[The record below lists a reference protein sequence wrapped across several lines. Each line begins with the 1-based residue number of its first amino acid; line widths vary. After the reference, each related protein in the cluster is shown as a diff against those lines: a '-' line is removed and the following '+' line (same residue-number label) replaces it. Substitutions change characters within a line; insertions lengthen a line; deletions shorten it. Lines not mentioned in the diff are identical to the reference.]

1 MKIKKII
8 ILLIVILLILG
19 TVVAILLVS
28 KKNTEYG
35 SINAQVDLSDIIN
48 QQITEVTD
56 INNYY
61 IVKNY
66 INRYYLYLTKTS
78 NENIITAEPIT
89 AEEQENIDKQ
99 AVYSMLDA
107 TYINSTNLTVDNI
120 FNNIEQI
127 NESTVVIDKMYVAP
141 MTRSMSIYLVSGK
154 ITENATSEKQ
164 EFKIIVKM
172 DMSNKTLSLILGKM
186 AEEIFNNNNLGD
198 TLNID
203 TETTIEPNDYNQYD
217 YNNISTEE
225 YITDMFNEY
234 KTYLISYRDEAYAR
248 LEQEYSRK
256 KFTNFEEFNEFVAH
270 KIKSIVIANASSVK
284 TTQYGNYT
292 QYIVNDQY
300 GNSYIF
306 RANAVMDYD
315 VILDTYTVEIPE
327 LTEQYN
333 NSTEAEKVLMN
344 IQKVFSAINDGD
356 YNFVYNKLDNTF
368 KQNNFPTLES
378 FENYI
383 QSNFYKDNS
392 ISYSNYKT
400 SGNLH
405 IYDISIKNADDEG
418 SNTVTKTFI
427 MQLLDGTDFV
437 MSFNV

>member
-8 ILLIVILLILG
+8 IILIVILLILG
-19 TVVAILLVS
+19 TVLAILLIS

-35 SINAQVDLSDIIN
+35 SVNAQADLSDIIN

-78 NENIITAEPIT
+78 NENVITAEPIT
-89 AEEQENIDKQ
+89 TEEQESINKQ
-99 AVYSMLDA
+99 AVYSMLDI
-107 TYINSTNLTVDNI
+107 TYINSTSLTVDNI

-127 NESTVVIDKMYVAP
+127 DESTVIIDKMYFAP
-141 MTRSMSIYLVSGK
+141 MTTNMSIYLVSGK
-154 ITENATSEKQ
+154 TIAEATSEEK

-172 DMSNKTLSLILGKM
+172 DMANKTLSLILGEM
-186 AEEIFNNNNLGD
+186 AEEIFDTNSLGD

-203 TETTIEPNDYNQYD
+203 TETTIEPNDYNQYE
-217 YNNISTEE
+217 YNNISTDE

-234 KTYLISYRDEAYAR
+234 KTYLISYREEAYSR
-248 LEQEYSRK
+248 LDNEYSSK
-256 KFTNFEEFNEFVAH
+256 KFANFEEFNEFVAH
-270 KIKSIVIANASSVK
+270 KIKSIVIAKADKVR

-292 QYIVNDQY
+292 QYIINDQY

-306 RANAVMDYD
+306 RENAVMDFD
-315 VILDTYTVEIPE
+315 VILDVYTVEIPE

-333 NSTEAEKVLMN
+333 NSTDAEKVLMN
-344 IQKVFSAINDGD
+344 IQKVFYAINDGD
-356 YNFVYNKLDNTF
+356 YNYVYNKLDNTF

-378 FENYI
+378 FETYMK
-383 QSNFYKDNS
+383 SNFYENNS
-392 ISYSNYKT
+392 IGYSNYRT

-405 IYDISIKNADDEG
+405 IYDISITDADNEA
-418 SNTVTKTFI
+418 STTVTKNFI

>member
-8 ILLIVILLILG
+8 IILIVILLILG
-19 TVVAILLVS
+19 TVLAILLIS

-35 SINAQVDLSDIIN
+35 SVNAQADLSDIIN

-78 NENIITAEPIT
+78 NENVITAEPIT
-89 AEEQENIDKQ
+89 TEEQESINKQ
-99 AVYSMLDA
+99 AVYSMLDT
-107 TYINSTNLTVDNI
+107 TYINSTSLTVDNI

-127 NESTVVIDKMYVAP
+127 DESTVIIDKMYFAP
-141 MTRSMSIYLVSGK
+141 MTTNMSIYLVSGK
-154 ITENATSEKQ
+154 TIAEATSEEK

-172 DMSNKTLSLILGKM
+172 DMANKTLSLILGEM
-186 AEEIFNNNNLGD
+186 AEEIFDTNSLGD

-203 TETTIEPNDYNQYD
+203 TETTIEPNDYNQYE
-217 YNNISTEE
+217 YNNISTDE

-234 KTYLISYRDEAYAR
+234 KTYLISYREEAYSR
-248 LEQEYSRK
+248 LDNEYSSK
-256 KFTNFEEFNEFVAH
+256 KFANFEEFNEFVAH
-270 KIKSIVIANASSVK
+270 KIKSIVIAKADKVR

-292 QYIVNDQY
+292 QYIINDQY

-306 RANAVMDYD
+306 RENAVLDFD
-315 VILDTYTVEIPE
+315 VILDVYTVEIPE

-333 NSTEAEKVLMN
+333 NSTDAEKVLMN
-344 IQKVFSAINDGD
+344 IQKVFYAINDGD
-356 YNFVYNKLDNTF
+356 YNYVYNKLDNTF

-378 FENYI
+378 FETYMK
-383 QSNFYKDNS
+383 SNFYENNS
-392 ISYSNYKT
+392 IGYSNYRT

-405 IYDISIKNADDEG
+405 IYDISITDADNEE
-418 SNTVTKTFI
+418 STTVTKNFI
-427 MQLLDGTDFV
+427 MQLLDETDFV

>member
-8 ILLIVILLILG
+8 IILIVILLILG
-19 TVVAILLVS
+19 TVLAILLIR

-35 SINAQVDLSDIIN
+35 SVNAQADLSDIIN

-78 NENIITAEPIT
+78 NENVITAEPIT
-89 AEEQENIDKQ
+89 TEEQESINKQ
-99 AVYSMLDA
+99 AVYSMLDI
-107 TYINSTNLTVDNI
+107 TYINSTSLTVDNI

-127 NESTVVIDKMYVAP
+127 DESTVIIDKMYFAP
-141 MTRSMSIYLVSGK
+141 MTTNMSIYLVSGK
-154 ITENATSEKQ
+154 TIAEATSEEK

-172 DMSNKTLSLILGKM
+172 DMANKTLSLILGEM
-186 AEEIFNNNNLGD
+186 AEEIFDTNSLGD

-203 TETTIEPNDYNQYD
+203 TETTIEPNDYNQYE
-217 YNNISTEE
+217 YNNISTDE

-234 KTYLISYRDEAYAR
+234 KTYLISYREEAYSR
-248 LEQEYSRK
+248 LDNEYSSK
-256 KFTNFEEFNEFVAH
+256 KFANFEEFNEFVAH
-270 KIKSIVIANASSVK
+270 KIKSIVIAKADKVR

-292 QYIVNDQY
+292 QYIINDQY

-306 RANAVMDYD
+306 RENAVMDFD
-315 VILDTYTVEIPE
+315 VILDVYTVEIPE

-333 NSTEAEKVLMN
+333 NSTDAEKVLMN
-344 IQKVFSAINDGD
+344 IQKVFYAINDGD
-356 YNFVYNKLDNTF
+356 YNYVYNKLDNTF

-378 FENYI
+378 FETYMK
-383 QSNFYKDNS
+383 SNFYENNS
-392 ISYSNYKT
+392 IGYSNYRT

-405 IYDISIKNADDEG
+405 IYDISITDADNEA
-418 SNTVTKTFI
+418 STTVTKNFI

>member
-8 ILLIVILLILG
+8 IILIVILLILG
-19 TVVAILLVS
+19 TVLAILLIS

-35 SINAQVDLSDIIN
+35 SVNAQADLSDIIN

-78 NENIITAEPIT
+78 NENVITAEPIT
-89 AEEQENIDKQ
+89 TEEQESINKQ
-99 AVYSMLDA
+99 AVYSMLDT
-107 TYINSTNLTVDNI
+107 TYINSTSLTVDNI

-127 NESTVVIDKMYVAP
+127 DESTVIIDKMYFAP
-141 MTRSMSIYLVSGK
+141 MTTNMSIYLVSGK
-154 ITENATSEKQ
+154 TIAEATSEEK

-172 DMSNKTLSLILGKM
+172 DMANKTLSLILGEM
-186 AEEIFNNNNLGD
+186 AEEIFDTNSLGD

-203 TETTIEPNDYNQYD
+203 TETTIEPNDYNQYE
-217 YNNISTEE
+217 YNNIPTDE

-234 KTYLISYRDEAYAR
+234 KTYLISYREEAYSR
-248 LEQEYSRK
+248 LDNEYSSK
-256 KFTNFEEFNEFVAH
+256 KFANFEEFNEFVAH
-270 KIKSIVIANASSVK
+270 KIKSIVIAKADKVR

-292 QYIVNDQY
+292 QYIINDQY

-306 RANAVMDYD
+306 RENAVMDFD
-315 VILDTYTVEIPE
+315 VILDVYTVEIPE

-333 NSTEAEKVLMN
+333 NSTDAEKVLMN
-344 IQKVFSAINDGD
+344 IQKVFYAINDGD
-356 YNFVYNKLDNTF
+356 YNYVYNKLDNTF

-378 FENYI
+378 FETYMK
-383 QSNFYKDNS
+383 SNFYENNS
-392 ISYSNYKT
+392 IGYSNYRT

-405 IYDISIKNADDEG
+405 IYDISITDADNEE
-418 SNTVTKTFI
+418 STTVTKNFI
-427 MQLLDGTDFV
+427 MQLLDETDFV

>member
-8 ILLIVILLILG
+8 IILIVILLILG
-19 TVVAILLVS
+19 TVLAILLIS
-28 KKNTEYG
+28 KKNTEN
-35 SINAQVDLSDIIN
+35 SSVNTQADLSDIIN

-78 NENIITAEPIT
+78 NENVITAEPIT
-89 AEEQENIDKQ
+89 TEEQESINKQ
-99 AVYSMLDA
+99 AVYSMLDI
-107 TYINSTNLTVDNI
+107 TYINSTSLTVDNI

-127 NESTVVIDKMYVAP
+127 DESTVIIDKMYFAP
-141 MTRSMSIYLVSGK
+141 MTTNMSIYLVSGK
-154 ITENATSEKQ
+154 TIAEATSEEK

-172 DMSNKTLSLILGKM
+172 DMANKTLSLILGEM
-186 AEEIFNNNNLGD
+186 AEEIFDTNSLGD

-203 TETTIEPNDYNQYD
+203 TETTIEPNDYNQYE
-217 YNNISTEE
+217 YNNISTDE

-234 KTYLISYRDEAYAR
+234 KTYLISYREEAYSR
-248 LEQEYSRK
+248 LDNEYSSK
-256 KFTNFEEFNEFVAH
+256 KFANFEEFNEFVAH
-270 KIKSIVIANASSVK
+270 KIKSIVIAKADKVR

-292 QYIVNDQY
+292 QYIINDQY

-306 RANAVMDYD
+306 RENAVMDFD
-315 VILDTYTVEIPE
+315 VILDVYTVEIPE

-333 NSTEAEKVLMN
+333 NSTDAEKVLMN
-344 IQKVFSAINDGD
+344 IQKVFYAINDGD
-356 YNFVYNKLDNTF
+356 YNYVYNKLDNTF

-378 FENYI
+378 FETYMK
-383 QSNFYKDNS
+383 SNFYENNS
-392 ISYSNYKT
+392 IGYSNYRT

-405 IYDISIKNADDEG
+405 IYDISITDADNEA
-418 SNTVTKTFI
+418 STTVTKNFI

>member
-8 ILLIVILLILG
+8 IILIVILLILG
-19 TVVAILLVS
+19 TVLAILLIS

-35 SINAQVDLSDIIN
+35 SVNAQADLSDIIN

-78 NENIITAEPIT
+78 NENVITAEPIT
-89 AEEQENIDKQ
+89 TEEQESINKQ
-99 AVYSMLDA
+99 AVYSMLDT
-107 TYINSTNLTVDNI
+107 TYINSTSLTVDNI

-127 NESTVVIDKMYVAP
+127 DESTVIIDKMYFAP
-141 MTRSMSIYLVSGK
+141 MTTNMSIYLVSGK
-154 ITENATSEKQ
+154 TIAEATSEEK

-172 DMSNKTLSLILGKM
+172 DMANKTLSLILGEM
-186 AEEIFNNNNLGD
+186 AEEIFDTNSLGD

-203 TETTIEPNDYNQYD
+203 TETTIEPNDYNQYE
-217 YNNISTEE
+217 YNNISTDE

-234 KTYLISYRDEAYAR
+234 KTYLISYREEAYSR
-248 LEQEYSRK
+248 LDNEYSSK
-256 KFTNFEEFNEFVAH
+256 KFANFEEFNEFVAH
-270 KIKSIVIANASSVK
+270 KIKNIVIAKADKVR

-292 QYIVNDQY
+292 QYIINDQY

-306 RANAVMDYD
+306 RENAVMDFD
-315 VILDTYTVEIPE
+315 VILDVYTVEIPE

-333 NSTEAEKVLMN
+333 NSTDAEKVLMN
-344 IQKVFSAINDGD
+344 IQKVFYAINDGD
-356 YNFVYNKLDNTF
+356 YNYVYNKLDNTF

-378 FENYI
+378 FETYMK
-383 QSNFYKDNS
+383 SNFYENNS
-392 ISYSNYKT
+392 IGYSNYRT

-405 IYDISIKNADDEG
+405 IYDISITDADNEE
-418 SNTVTKTFI
+418 STTVTKNFI

>member
-8 ILLIVILLILG
+8 IILIVILLILG
-19 TVVAILLVS
+19 TVLAILLIS

-35 SINAQVDLSDIIN
+35 SVNVQADLSDIIN

-78 NENIITAEPIT
+78 NENVITAEPIT
-89 AEEQENIDKQ
+89 TEEQESINKQ
-99 AVYSMLDA
+99 AVYSMLDT
-107 TYINSTNLTVDNI
+107 TYINSTSLTVDNI

-127 NESTVVIDKMYVAP
+127 DESTVIIDKMYFAP
-141 MTRSMSIYLVSGK
+141 MTTNMSIYLVSGK
-154 ITENATSEKQ
+154 TIAEATSEEK

-172 DMSNKTLSLILGKM
+172 DMANKTLSLILGEM
-186 AEEIFNNNNLGD
+186 AEEIFDTNRLGD

-203 TETTIEPNDYNQYD
+203 TETTIEPNDYNQYE
-217 YNNISTEE
+217 YNNISTDE

-234 KTYLISYRDEAYAR
+234 KTYLISYREEAYSR
-248 LEQEYSRK
+248 LDNEYSSK
-256 KFTNFEEFNEFVAH
+256 KFANFEEFNEFVAH
-270 KIKSIVIANASSVK
+270 KIKSIVIAKADKVR

-292 QYIVNDQY
+292 QYIINDQY

-306 RANAVMDYD
+306 RENAVMDFD
-315 VILDTYTVEIPE
+315 VILDVYTVEIPE

-333 NSTEAEKVLMN
+333 NSTDAEKVLMN
-344 IQKVFSAINDGD
+344 IQKVFYAINDGD
-356 YNFVYNKLDNTF
+356 YNYVYNKLDNTF

-378 FENYI
+378 FETYMK
-383 QSNFYKDNS
+383 SNFYENNS
-392 ISYSNYKT
+392 IGYSNYRT

-405 IYDISIKNADDEG
+405 IYDISITDADNEE
-418 SNTVTKTFI
+418 STTVTKNFI

>member
-8 ILLIVILLILG
+8 IILIVILLILG
-19 TVVAILLVS
+19 TVLAILLIS

-35 SINAQVDLSDIIN
+35 SVNAQADLSDIIN

-78 NENIITAEPIT
+78 NENVITAEPIT
-89 AEEQENIDKQ
+89 TEEQESINKQ
-99 AVYSMLDA
+99 AVYSMLDI
-107 TYINSTNLTVDNI
+107 TYINSTSLTVDNI

-127 NESTVVIDKMYVAP
+127 DESTVIIDKMYFAP
-141 MTRSMSIYLVSGK
+141 MTTNMSIYLVSGK
-154 ITENATSEKQ
+154 TIAEATSEEK

-172 DMSNKTLSLILGKM
+172 DMANKTLSLILGEM
-186 AEEIFNNNNLGD
+186 AEEIFDTNSLGD

-203 TETTIEPNDYNQYD
+203 TETTIEPNDYNQYE
-217 YNNISTEE
+217 YNNISTDE

-234 KTYLISYRDEAYAR
+234 KTYLISYREEAYSR
-248 LEQEYSRK
+248 LDNEYSSK
-256 KFTNFEEFNEFVAH
+256 KFANFEEFNEFVAH
-270 KIKSIVIANASSVK
+270 KIKSIVIAKADKVR

-292 QYIVNDQY
+292 QYIINDQY

-306 RANAVMDYD
+306 RENAVMDFD
-315 VILDTYTVEIPE
+315 VILDVYTVEIPE

-333 NSTEAEKVLMN
+333 NSTDAEKVLMN
-344 IQKVFSAINDGD
+344 IQKVFYAINDGD
-356 YNFVYNKLDNTF
+356 YNYVYNKLDNTF

-378 FENYI
+378 FETYMK
-383 QSNFYKDNS
+383 SNFYENNS
-392 ISYSNYKT
+392 IGYSNYRT

-405 IYDISIKNADDEG
+405 IYDISITDADNEE
-418 SNTVTKTFI
+418 STTVTKNFI
-427 MQLLDGTDFV
+427 MQLLDETDFV